1 MIAKLGLNPSLP
13 THLEDANLRAVVTGV
28 LTQAQKNVVLSSF
41 HVRRIGVKDLLA
53 WYATRNPNMP
63 QTRHSQS
70 NLDSLPEDQLAPEC
84 LATFSEDAMK
94 GQFGADDGLGSV
106 DDEKGDEHAFSILST
121 APVLPPAV
129 QSTDILSEMTKV
141 QKASADDDSAA
152 DARADGASARM
163 SNNVHVS
170 SSNKRAKS
178 WEKGF
183 LTKAF
188 IELFPFARGG
198 PEEERINPVSV
209 AGCVQ
214 HYMRLS
220 TRAFLGHRFI
230 LTAYGI
236 IARSLASSKAF
247 VRAKFRTGAASFGE
261 AFAALDLEQIK
272 TCASAPRRGSVTHR
286 HLRFL
291 LPSLTRE
298 LTSNSSR
305 QYSPPAQPCPTRTRP
320 RARHGRT
327 CLVTT
332 TSLGEQPSL
341 LQSTQI
347 ARSLLMSQC
356 MPGVRCQRFYF

>member
-70 NLDSLPEDQLAPEC
+70 NLDSSPEDQLAPEC
-84 LATFSEDAMK
+84 LVTFSEDAMK

-152 DARADGASARM
+152 DARADGASADDASARM

-272 TCASAPRRGSVTHR
+272 TYLEQCAAARKRHAPPPPIPASFSDKGIDKQFFEAIQSSCAAMPHARGRGRGTEGHVW
-286 HLRFL
+286 
-291 LPSLTRE
+291 LPLQVWA
-298 LTSNSSR
+298 SNPLY
-305 QYSPPAQPCPTRTRP
+305 YSQPR
-320 RARHGRT
+320 
-327 CLVTT
+327 
-332 TSLGEQPSL
+332 
-341 LQSTQI
+341 
-347 ARSLLMSQC
+347 
-356 MPGVRCQRFYF
+356 

>member
-1 MIAKLGLNPSLP
+1 
-13 THLEDANLRAVVTGV
+13 
-28 LTQAQKNVVLSSF
+28 
-41 HVRRIGVKDLLA
+41 
-53 WYATRNPNMP
+53 
-63 QTRHSQS
+63 
-70 NLDSLPEDQLAPEC
+70 
-84 LATFSEDAMK
+84 
-94 GQFGADDGLGSV
+94 
-106 DDEKGDEHAFSILST
+106 
-121 APVLPPAV
+121 
-129 QSTDILSEMTKV
+129 
-141 QKASADDDSAA
+141 
-152 DARADGASARM
+152 M

-272 TCASAPRRGSVTHR
+272 TYLEQCAAARKRHAPPPPIPASLSDKGIDKQFFEAIQSSCAAMPHTHEAAGEAR
-286 HLRFL
+286 KDMFGYHYKFGQATLFITVNPDDKNVLLVHFL
-291 LPSLTRE
+291 
-298 LTSNSSR
+298 
-305 QYSPPAQPCPTRTRP
+305 
-320 RARHGRT
+320 
-327 CLVTT
+327 
-332 TSLGEQPSL
+332 
-341 LQSTQI
+341 
-347 ARSLLMSQC
+347 
-356 MPGVRCQRFYF
+356 